1 MISSSQPWQIVPF
14 DSKAHNRANFSCGRP
29 ELDRY
34 IREIASQDTK
44 RDLARVFVVLDG
56 ADVVGFYSLSGDIVK
71 KEDLPESHAKKLPNR
86 PIPAVLLGRFA
97 VNSAQQGQGLGLG
110 MLMDAQGRV
119 LRASESVGFRMIT
132 VDAKDDAVE
141 FYLQYDFARFP
152 KNPNRLFLPIAT
164 LRAF

>member
-1 MISSSQPWQIVPF
+1 
-14 DSKAHNRANFSCGRP
+14 
-29 ELDRY
+29 
-34 IREIASQDTK
+34 
-44 RDLARVFVVLDG
+44 
-56 ADVVGFYSLSGDIVK
+56 
-71 KEDLPESHAKKLPNR
+71 
-86 PIPAVLLGRFA
+86 
-97 VNSAQQGQGLGLG
+97 